1 MQNRSKVAIG
11 LRVVLT
17 ILLLHPEGLLLAQED
32 KVAAFKQAMA
42 ENQKLLSQYQWIE
55 TTIVSMKGEEKS
67 RTQKLCS
74 YGPDG
79 QVQKQ
84 QISAPAPQQS
94 PGGLKGKAV
103 AKKKEEITDYMKQ
116 AVALVHSYVP
126 PDPGRV
132 QTAKESGKITAS
144 PVGQGSVRLDFHDFV
159 KPGDSMSLTLDTG
172 KYAIQDVSV
181 KSYLDSQKDTVSLD
195 VGYALL
201 PDGVSYSARTLLN
214 APAKNIQVTVQNSD
228 YQSMVKAQAPPP
240 QKQQG
245 PAPSPQQI
253 DQLTGSIALYPD
265 ALIAQILD
273 ASTDLPQLK
282 SFAGWLNQNSSL
294 KGSALQE
301 AAQKAGFDG
310 PYIALAVFPQIV
322 QMMDQKPEWTDQ
334 LGQAY
339 IADSQAVSES
349 IQRLRKQAQAMGNL
363 KTNPQQEVVT
373 QKTSGGE
380 QVIVIQPANPQI
392 VYVPQYNPQ
401 IVYVQSAPPPPPSS
415 SANAAGAAL
424 IGFTAGIIIGAAASN
439 NCYYGPYAWHRPP
452 VAVHYNYSHYQQQR
466 YENASNLQANRQNNV
481 NQAQTT
487 SQANQANRQSTS
499 QANQTQ
505 RQSASQTNQAQRQ
518 STAQGM
524 QSSSQANQAQRQSN
538 LRAQQSP
545 QQRSASSSTRSGGQ
559 SASQRSG
566 MNSSSM
572 SAYQSGATAKSQSAR
587 GSSSLSSSRKSGG
600 GRSRSR

>member
-1 MQNRSKVAIG
+1 MQNKSIVGKG
-11 LRVVLT
+11 LRVVLA
-17 ILLLHPEGLLLAQED
+17 ILLLHPEGLLHAQQD

-42 ENQKLLSQYQWIE
+42 ENQKRLSQYQWIE

-67 RTQKLCS
+67 RTQKLCF

-79 QVQKQ
+79 KVQKQ
-84 QISAPAPQQS
+84 QISAPAQQQS

-132 QTAKESGKITAS
+132 QIAKEAGKITAS
-144 PVGQGSVRLDFHDFV
+144 PGQGSVRLDFHDFV
-159 KPGDSMSLTLDTG
+159 KPGDSMSLTLDTAR
-172 KYAIQDVSV
+172 YAIQDVSV
-181 KSYLDSQKDTVSLD
+181 KSYLDSQKDAVSLD
-195 VGYALL
+195 VRYALL

-228 YQSMVKAQAPPP
+228 YRSMVQAQAPPP

-273 ASTDLPQLK
+273 ASTDPPQLK

-310 PYIALAVFPQIV
+310 PYIALAVFPQVV
-322 QMMDQKPEWTDQ
+322 QMMDQKPEWTEQ

-339 IADSQAVSES
+339 IADSQAVSDS

-363 KTNPQQEVVT
+363 KTNQQQEVVT
-373 QKTSGGE
+373 QKTSSGE

-392 VYVPQYNPQ
+392 VYVPQYSPQ
-401 IVYVQSAPPPPPSS
+401 VVYVQSAPPPPSS

-424 IGFTAGIIIGAAASN
+424 IGFTAGIIVGAAAN
-439 NCYYGPYAWHRPP
+439 DHYYYGPYAWHRPP
-452 VAVHYNYSHYQQQR
+452 VAVHYNYSYYQQQR
-466 YENASNLQANRQNNV
+466 YENASNLQQNRYENASNLQQQRYENASDLQSNRQNAA

-487 SQANQANRQSTS
+487 SQANQA
-499 QANQTQ
+499 Q
-505 RQSASQTNQAQRQ
+505 RQSS
-518 STAQGM
+518 AQGA
-524 QSSSQANQAQRQSN
+524 QSSAQANQAQRQSN
-538 LRAQQSP
+538 PQAQQST
-545 QQRSASSSTRSGGQ
+545 QQRSASTSTWGGGQ

-572 SAYQSGATAKSQSAR
+572 SAYQSGATAKSQSSR
-587 GSSSLSSSRKSGG
+587 GSKSLSSSRKSGG